1 MLHILC
7 CFRKKKKKN
16 NSLDNSIKYTNVNNI
31 PEYDNHSTSV
41 NSSNI
46 CKKIEHNSTDITYKN
61 LSVKEALV
69 QYELNKEWSRLN
81 INSIVDNNNLFI
93 IYEEDNDYI
102 S

>member
-7 CFRKKKKKN
+7 CFRKKKKQNK
-16 NSLDNSIKYTNVNNI
+16 SLDNSIKYTNVNNM

-46 CKKIEHNSTDITYKN
+46 CKKIEHNSTDITYRN

-69 QYELNKEWSRLN
+69 QYELNKEWSRLS
-81 INSIVDNNNLFI
+81 INSIVDNNHLFI